1 MYKFTYIC
9 YKIIIYFKFNIYI
22 FIINLT
28 ICYILNHL
36 SNQQINEF
44 VSNVVT
50 MSDNITN
57 TYAMVEEQTK
67 LTMESMSLTN
77 EILDYANTRIN
88 QLESNL
94 NFIKLLACHRDW
106 IKMFIV
112 KSTIQLGEE
121 QLKDAGILLNYSGEA
136 QIYQN
141 RSVIHLKN

>member
-1 MYKFTYIC
+1 
-9 YKIIIYFKFNIYI
+9 
-22 FIINLT
+22 
-28 ICYILNHL
+28 
-36 SNQQINEF
+36 
-44 VSNVVT
+44 

-121 QLKDAGILLNYSGEA
+121 QLKDADDIKLLCELKNYSNTLFHKNNQTIEQAKA
-136 QIYQN
+136 QLNDLLPERMRIYEFLLQKA
-141 RSVIHLKN
+141 LKAISFWRK